1 MIANCYFRLI
11 SPLAVELQID
21 LNTIYM
27 FVPRNESYPSAMVY
41 A

>member
-27 FVPRNESYPSAMVY
+27 FVPHNESYPSEMVY